1 MQHYRKCHP
10 FQMDIASKITLGRPI
25 NILVATCKPDVL
37 SPSSAP
43 YLLVHF
49 LSPKIKGSWF
59 NQL

>member
-10 FQMDIASKITLGRPI
+10 FQMDITSKITLARPI
-25 NILVATCKPDVL
+25 NILVATCKPGVL